1 MVLSLHPWL
10 YCSPSQSLWLICYCM
25 IKRNKHHCCE
35 DQQWMKIYQEK
46 YMSIP
51 EYIIIEESD
60 QRLFDFL
67 LLSSNFVNQVEHLKW
82 LLSDDKI
89 IKSRH
94 IKKEELDFNSS
105 KKVLARNH
113 GLRLFSL
120 NNRIPLWSKQS
131 ILEYNCMSFIFTKLN
146 YPHLTFSRMFEEG
159 DSIRTT

>member
-1 MVLSLHPWL
+1 MN
-10 YCSPSQSLWLICYCM
+10 
-25 IKRNKHHCCE
+25 KRNKHHCCE

-46 YMSIP
+46 YMFIP

-60 QRLFDFL
+60 QRLFDSL
-67 LLSSNFVNQVEHLKW
+67 LLSSNFVNQVEHLKS

-120 NNRIPLWSKQS
+120 NNRISL
-131 ILEYNCMSFIFTKLN
+131 
-146 YPHLTFSRMFEEG
+146 
-159 DSIRTT
+159 